1 MLDTNVGTAP
11 VDDDPRQAMSI
22 KRKMYGVLMH
32 MVIAAHVTMQLE
44 RYNDGLQN
52 IRCAAE

>member
-1 MLDTNVGTAP
+1 MLDTNVSTAP

-22 KRKMYGVLMH
+22 KRKMCGVLMD
-32 MVIAAHVTMQLE
+32 MVIAAHVIMQLE
-44 RYNDGLQN
+44 RYNDGPQN